1 MLKAWM
7 GIAALLL
14 TSAAG
19 CAVEPN
25 EEEPT
30 GESQDHLLAG
40 RRLSQA
46 EVARA
51 IRTAG
56 FPESVVGKMVCTAKY
71 ESSFYERASNHNR
84 NGSNDYGLFQINSI
98 HFGRNGCPSSA
109 SGLYDAAANAKCAYQ
124 VYKAQ
129 GINAWYGYKKHK
141 SECDRTAAPAGSADP
156 IQSDDPVTTT
166 TTTTDPDTTP
176 ATPTTPTT
184 PDTSSDDTAGGCYSA
199 TLEDMMDSG
208 ACVESKYDNA
218 WMQCN
223 SGGWYRGVSGNN
235 GPFGPCTS
243 LHPLQ

>member
-1 MLKAWM
+1 MLKAWF

-19 CAVEPN
+19 CAVAPD

-51 IRTAG
+51 IRKAG

-98 HFGRNGCPSSA
+98 HFGRSGCPSSA
-109 SGLYDAAANAKCAYQ
+109 SALYDADANAKCAYQ

-129 GINAWYGYKKHK
+129 GVNAWYGYKKHK
-141 SECDRTAAPAGSADP
+141 SECDRTAAPAGAADP
-156 IQSDDPVTTT
+156 VQSDDPTP
-166 TTTTDPDTTP
+166 TTDPTPDPTPTTSTDTTTTP
-176 ATPTTPTT
+176 ATP
-184 PDTSSDDTAGGCYSA
+184 DTAAGGCYSA
-199 TLEDMMDSG
+199 TLEDMMDAG

-218 WMQCN
+218 WMQCSN
-223 SGGWYRGVSGNN
+223 GGWYRGVSGNN
-235 GPFGPCTS
+235 GPFGACTS